1 MKTAKKAML
10 MTLCAIILVVA
21 TVFGPMAYLT
31 STDEVVKALLLALCA
46 VSLVTASVL
55 GTMAYLT
62 STDKVENT
70 FTVGSV
76 AITMDEKDVDDSTPN
91 ADRDTKNSYKLLP
104 GQTYTKDPTIH
115 VGANSEDCFLFVK
128 VENEIKD
135 IESTEEGKSVAAQMA
150 AQGWVAVDEPH
161 PDVYVK
167 MKDGALQ
174 TVKGGED
181 VTVFK
186 TLTIAGSVD
195 GTKLQ
200 TYSGKNINVT
210 AYAVQKDGF
219 EQKSAAEIWAAA
231 FPTV

>member
-1 MKTAKKAML
+1 MKTK
-10 MTLCAIILVVA
+10 
-21 TVFGPMAYLT
+21 
-31 STDEVVKALLLALCA
+31 SKALILALCA
-46 VSLVTASVL
+46 VLLVTASVL

-62 STDKVENT
+62 STDKVVNT

-76 AITMDEKDVDDSTPN
+76 AIKLDETDVDGN
-91 ADRDTKNSYKLLP
+91 AGRDTENSYKLLP
-104 GQTYTKDPTIH
+104 GHEYKKDPTIH
-115 VGANSEDCFLFVK
+115 VDANSEDCFLFVK

-135 IESTEEGKSVAAQMA
+135 IESKESGESVAAQMA
-150 AQGWVAVDEPH
+150 AQGWVAVDEQH

-219 EQKSAAEIWAAA
+219 EQKSAAEIWTTA
-231 FPTV
+231 FANA

>member
-1 MKTAKKAML
+1 MKTKN
-10 MTLCAIILVVA
+10 
-21 TVFGPMAYLT
+21 
-31 STDEVVKALLLALCA
+31 KALLLALCA
-46 VSLVTASVL
+46 VSLVTASVF

-62 STDKVENT
+62 DNKKVTNT

-76 AITMDEKDVDDSTPN
+76 AITMDETDVDGN
-91 ADRDTKNSYKLLP
+91 AGRDTENSYKLLP
-104 GQTYTKDPTIH
+104 GQTYTKDPIIH
-115 VGANSEDCFLFVK
+115 VDPTSEECFLFVK
-128 VENEIKD
+128 VENDIVA
-135 IESTEEGKSVAAQMA
+135 IESQEEDESVAAQMA
-150 AQGWVAVDEPH
+150 AQGWVAVDEQH

-210 AYAVQKDGF
+210 AYAVQKAGF
-219 EQKSAAEIWAAA
+219 EGKAADEIWNTA
-231 FPTV
+231 FSA